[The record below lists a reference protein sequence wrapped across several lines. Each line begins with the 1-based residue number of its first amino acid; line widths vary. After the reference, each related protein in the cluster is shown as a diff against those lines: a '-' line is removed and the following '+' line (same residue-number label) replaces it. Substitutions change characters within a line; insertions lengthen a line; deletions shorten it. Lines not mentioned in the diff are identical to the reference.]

1 MDCGKAYLLCLE
13 SAWVAVVV
21 PPISGRTGVMVASTS

>member
-1 MDCGKAYLLCLE
+1 MDGDKAHLLCLE

-21 PPISGRTGVMVASTS
+21 PPISGRTGIMVVSTS